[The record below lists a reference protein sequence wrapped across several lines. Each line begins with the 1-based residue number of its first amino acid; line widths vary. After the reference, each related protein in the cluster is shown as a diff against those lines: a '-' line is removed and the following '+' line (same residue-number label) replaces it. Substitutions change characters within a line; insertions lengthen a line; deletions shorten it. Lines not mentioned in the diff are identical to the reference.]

1 MIEFRHVKKVYPNKT
16 KAIDDL
22 SLRVDDGEFVFIEG
36 VSGAGKSTLIKLLMC
51 EERCTD
57 GEIYVNNFDLSHMP
71 HRRIPKLRRTMGV
84 VFQDFRLVPTMTV
97 YQNVAF
103 AMRIAGAPNRV
114 IRRRVPYVLDLVGLA
129 DKARRKPD
137 ELSGGEQ
144 QRVAVARALVN
155 NPSLIIADEPTGNVD
170 PVMSYEIVSLFE
182 AINNLGTTVLMVTH
196 ETDLAAKFHKRTLV
210 IESGRL
216 VFDSGKQTENGGEKA

>member
-1 MIEFRHVKKVYPNKT
+1 MIEFRHVDKIYPNKT

-22 SLRVDDGEFVFIEG
+22 SLRVEDGEFVFIEG

-57 GEIYVNNFDLSHMP
+57 GEIYVNDFDLSRMP
-71 HRRIPKLRRTMGV
+71 RRRIPKLRRTMGV

-97 YQNVAF
+97 YENVAF
-103 AMRIAGAPNRV
+103 AMRIAGAANRV
-114 IRRRVPYVLDLVGLA
+114 IRNRVPYVLDLVDLA
-129 DKARRKPD
+129 DKARRKPE

-155 NPSLIIADEPTGNVD
+155 NPRLIIADEPTGNVD
-170 PVMSYEIVSLFE
+170 PVMSFEIVSLLE
-182 AINNLGTTVLMVTH
+182 AINQRGTTVLMVTH
-196 ETDLAAKFHKRTLV
+196 ETELAAKFNKRTLV

-216 VFDSGKQTENGGEKA
+216 VHDSGKRGGDRA